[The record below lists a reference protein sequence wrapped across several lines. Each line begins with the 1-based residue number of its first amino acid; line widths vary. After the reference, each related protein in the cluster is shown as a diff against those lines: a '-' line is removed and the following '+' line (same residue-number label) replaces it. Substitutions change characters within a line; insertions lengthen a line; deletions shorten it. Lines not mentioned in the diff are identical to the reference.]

1 MIEESTPLTLR
12 ATKKA
17 LQRLRQRLTAAEGQD
32 LLLLCYMSQ
41 DFRAGMNAFLGKRA
55 PNGRGAELCQST
67 H

>member
-41 DFRAGMNAFLGKRA
+41 DFREGMEAFLSKRA
-55 PNGRGAELCQST
+55 PQWSGR
-67 H
+67 